1 MEIDGKNLK
10 RKVYKMTNL
19 PSNTALPDLI
29 DRILD
34 KGLVINADI
43 KIDLAGTEIL
53 GIKLRA
59 ALASFETA
67 AKFGLAFPS
76 GTNLNAPAWRQLEC
90 SPEAFC
96 PECGKALY
104 SKTEKLCSCGWG
116 SFTIKQKNK
125 KLLEVQQKNE
135 SHNTKMQINANQPNL
150 EKA

>member
-1 MEIDGKNLK
+1 MNN
-10 RKVYKMTNL
+10 T

-34 KGLVINADI
+34 KGLIINADI

-76 GTNLNAPAWRQLEC
+76 G
-90 SPEAFC
+90 
-96 PECGKALY
+96 KD
-104 SKTEKLCSCGWG
+104 
-116 SFTIKQKNK
+116 
-125 KLLEVQQKNE
+125 LLHKYLKI
-135 SHNTKMQINANQPNL
+135 SMQ
-150 EKA
+150 EW

>member
-1 MEIDGKNLK
+1 MNN
-10 RKVYKMTNL
+10 T

-34 KGLVINADI
+34 KGLIINADI

-76 GTNLNAPAWRQLEC
+76 GTNLNAPAWQALGIE
-90 SPEAFC
+90 SEAC
-96 PECGKALY
+96 PQCGKQVFTAQQQGCFCGW
-104 SKTEKLCSCGWG
+104 EKL
-116 SFTIKQKNK
+116 TIKQEHKN
-125 KLLEVQQKNE
+125 LLEVKQNE
-135 SHNTKMQINANQPNL
+135 SHYPKSRIKTH
-150 EKA
+150 

>member
-1 MEIDGKNLK
+1 MEINGKNWKKEEL
-10 RKVYKMTNL
+10 YKMTNFQHDNIGL
-19 PSNTALPDLI
+19 AELI

-43 KIDLAGTEIL
+43 QISLAGTEIL

-76 GTNLNAPAWRQLEC
+76 GTNLNAPAWKQLEC

-96 PECGKALY
+96 PECGKAIYLE
-104 SKTEKLCSCGWG
+104 SKKICSCGWKNT
-116 SFTIKQKNK
+116 TIKQENK

-135 SHNTKMQINANQPNL
+135 SHNPKCKINANR
-150 EKA
+150 

>member
-1 MEIDGKNLK
+1 
-10 RKVYKMTNL
+10 MTNT
-19 PSNTALPDLI
+19 PQNTALPDLI

-34 KGLVINADI
+34 KGLIINADI

-90 SPEAFC
+90 HPETFC
-96 PECGKALY
+96 PDCGQPVFTKHEQ
-104 SKTEKLCSCGWG
+104 TCSCGWKKL
-116 SFTIKQKNK
+116 TLKQQDKP
-125 KLLEVQQKNE
+125 LLEVRQHE
-135 SHNTKMQINANQPNL
+135 SNHTKSDLTANL
-150 EKA
+150 

>member
-1 MEIDGKNLK
+1 
-10 RKVYKMTNL
+10 MTNSRPGNVGL
-19 PSNTALPDLI
+19 VDLV

-76 GTNLNAPAWRQLEC
+76 GTNLNAPAWKSLGME
-90 SPEAFC
+90 SEFC
-96 PECGKALY
+96 PNCSRAVFTKYEQA
-104 SKTEKLCSCGWG
+104 CSCGW
-116 SFTIKQKNK
+116 KRVAVRHDDK
-125 KLLEVQQKNE
+125 KLMEVQHENE
-135 SHNTKMQINANQPNL
+135 CDNTGSHIAEDRRSL

>member
-1 MEIDGKNLK
+1 
-10 RKVYKMTNL
+10 MTNT
-19 PSNTALPDLI
+19 PNNTALPDLI

-34 KGLVINADI
+34 KGLIINADI

-53 GIKLRA
+53 GIKIRA

-76 GTNLNAPAWRQLEC
+76 GTNLNAPAWKQLEC

-96 PECGKALY
+96 PECGKAIY
-104 SKTEKLCSCGWG
+104 STAHKACSCGWK
-116 SFTIKQKNK
+116 SVSIKQEGQNI
-125 KLLEVQQKNE
+125 LEVQQKNE
-135 SHNTKMQINANQPNL
+135 SYNPKCKTNANKSNL

>member
-1 MEIDGKNLK
+1 
-10 RKVYKMTNL
+10 MTNFQSDSVGL
-19 PSNTALPDLI
+19 AELI

-76 GTNLNAPAWRQLEC
+76 GTNLNAPAWKLLGCESEICPKCGNQLFTKNENI
-90 SPEAFC
+90 
-96 PECGKALY
+96 
-104 SKTEKLCSCGWG
+104 CSCGWKK
-116 SFTIKQKNK
+116 TIISQKDK
-125 KLLEVQQKNE
+125 KIEVSVQ
-135 SHNTKMQINANQPNL
+135 
-150 EKA
+150 